1 MFRSGTI
8 CALHAVAL
16 VWLAGTPL
24 LFPGREGSATSPVKW
39 TSPAQI
45 PAASSES
52 VTVHILKRARDK
64 AIVVLTNK
72 TPNPIYLCYDPPKS
86 PGTTTFVM
94 HRVQRESS
102 RTHRFQ
108 FYGSTGHL
116 LCDSVIP
123 LSPGQSVKFD
133 VEEIFEGK
141 PGRYRVMV
149 GYWDDER
156 IHRLFQQKWPKL
168 QSLSDMET
176 DTMLEEIRRAGR
188 SAYSEVF
195 SVPFNRH

>member
-1 MFRSGTI
+1 MFRTGTI
-8 CALHAVAL
+8 CALHEMAL
-16 VWLAGTPL
+16 LWLAGTL
-24 LFPGREGSATSPVKW
+24 LLCSGREGSATSVKGS
-39 TSPAQI
+39 SPAQI

-108 FYGSTGHL
+108 FYGPTGHL

-123 LSPGQSVKFD
+123 LSPRQSVKFE
-133 VEEIFEGK
+133 VEEIFEAK

-149 GYWDDER
+149 GYWDVEK
-156 IHRLFQQKWPKL
+156 IYRLFQEKWPKL
-168 QSLSDMET
+168 QSLSDTET

-188 SAYSEVF
+188 RAYSEVF